1 MAPPDELRTRE
12 TSDEHLPG
20 YAELYAE
27 LAPANPDPD
36 TLSQALQQRAAGL
49 GLPAAAGRG
58 VPRALRPLVDIL
70 RNRHLVD
77 DLGTYDATV
86 TWLELHVP
94 RGGSGAIKWR
104 TAGTGQAAFS
114 LELVGSGLGSGR
126 KTSWVVESDIP
137 RRTTCLRF
145 VQEITASVKVYSV
158 AERDGERREPSVDIT
173 GTRGRRLE
181 PWPDCLFCAIEPA
194 DVDEFAYERGDV
206 IDLTA
211 YDAEYIETYQ
221 RDTSFTR
228 NLDVGLKVPV
238 PAPLPQA
245 GALGLSL
252 KQETTMSYEVA
263 YQFINGR
270 RYQPYWPA
278 DEPAGLPYWSSG

>member
-1 MAPPDELRTRE
+1 MASPDELRTRE

-36 TLSQALQQRAAGL
+36 TLSHVLQQRAAEL

-70 RNRHLVD
+70 GRRHLVD
-77 DLGTYDATV
+77 DLGAYDATV

-94 RGGSGAIKWR
+94 HGGSGAIKWR
-104 TAGTGQAAFS
+104 TGGTGQAAFS
-114 LELVGSGLGSGR
+114 LELLGSGLGSGR
-126 KTSWVVESDIP
+126 KTSWLVESDIP
-137 RRTTCLRF
+137 RRPTCLKF
-145 VQEITASVKVYSV
+145 VQEITVSVKLYSV
-158 AERDGERREPSVDIT
+158 PGRDRERLEPSVDIT

-181 PWPDCLFCAIEPA
+181 AWPGCPFCVIKPA
-194 DVDEFAYERGDV
+194 DVDDFAYERGDP

-211 YDAEYIETYQ
+211 YDAEYSETYQ
-221 RDTSFTR
+221 RDTSFAR
-228 NLDVGLKVPV
+228 NLDVGLKVP
-238 PAPLPQA
+238 AALPQA
-245 GALGLSL
+245 GGLSL
-252 KQETTMSYEVA
+252 SLRQETTMSYEVA
-263 YQFINGR
+263 YQFVNGR

-278 DEPAGLPYWSSG
+278 GEPAGLPYWSAG